1 MCCRKWIQSDNNHGD
16 NKMLKPLT
24 ILSVSTVAL
33 LASTSA
39 FSHVICA
46 PDSPQGR
53 AIGHTHNQAY
63 TVPRIVQQPAAH
75 NPNQARYLQQQ
86 RARQQKA
93 LANQQRINQQRRAQ
107 ALQKQQQIAAQ
118 KARQIQLQRLAAQRA
133 QQARQQAA
141 QARARQAKL
150 QAQQAARYVRP
161 AAPVKQVVRYTAPVV
176 QQQYVQP
183 TYVQP
188 VVYYQAPAPVVYQAP
203 VYYAPRTTY
212 TPTNSYVSVSVG
224 GGNGGDHGS
233 RSSFHRVSK
242 PVKQVHT
249 KHYPRQKAVVQ
260 HLQAKYQ
267 QAKHQQ
273 AKQYNHAGK
282 SYGNYK
288 VGGNGGERSHS
299 GHRQAKRQ
307 QAAHH
312 MVWKGQQQSKH
323 GQSHGKHSQHSYDKK

>member
-1 MCCRKWIQSDNNHGD
+1 
-16 NKMLKPLT
+16 MLKPLT

-53 AIGHTHNQAY
+53 ATGHTHNQTY

-75 NPNQARYLQQQ
+75 NNPNQARYLQQQ

-93 LANQQRINQQRRAQ
+93 LANQRRINQQRRAQ

-141 QARARQAKL
+141 LARAKHARL
-150 QAQQAARYVRP
+150 QAQQAARYVPP

-176 QQQYVQP
+176 QQHYVQP

-203 VYYAPRTTY
+203 VYTPARTSY
-212 TPTNSYVSVSVG
+212 TPTSAYVSVSVG
-224 GGNGGDHGS
+224 SGGDHQSS
-233 RSSFHRVSK
+233 RSGYHRVSA

-249 KHYPRQKAVVQ
+249 KHYPQQKAVLQ

-267 QAKHQQ
+267 QTKHQQ
-273 AKQYNHAGK
+273 SKHYSHAGK

-288 VGGNGGERSHS
+288 VSGRGGERSNHY

-307 QAAHH
+307 QAAQH
-312 MVWKGQQQSKH
+312 MAWKSKQQS
-323 GQSHGKHSQHSYDKK
+323 GHGKSRGHHSEHSYAKK